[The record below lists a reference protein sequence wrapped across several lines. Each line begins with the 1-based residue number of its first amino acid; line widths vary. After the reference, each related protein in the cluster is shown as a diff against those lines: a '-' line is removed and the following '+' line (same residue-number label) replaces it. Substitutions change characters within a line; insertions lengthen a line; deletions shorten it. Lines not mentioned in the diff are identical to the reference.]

1 MNPRQ
6 DPHLYML
13 YARVSPKGSDWS
25 AEETSISMQI
35 SEMQSYILH
44 KDPAAKFLI
53 QQDEFRSGK
62 DLNRPGLQSVIADLQ
77 SGCCQ
82 WSTLVVWALDRLSRS
97 LADAVPLIEQLRDA
111 GCGFICVR
119 QDYLSTQGAMARF
132 TLNQTILIAQLER
145 EMTSERVKAKM
156 VHIAE
161 QGKYPAGKLPL
172 GYRRKEG
179 KKNEIEPDPAT
190 APTVKAIFAAYLSG
204 LETVVQ
210 IRKRYADN
218 IDRNQFYRIL
228 KNRLYVGEIE
238 YDGKIYPGKHEPIID
253 RETFDKVQKMIVH
266 TRTAPRPR
274 RQKYEYLL
282 QGLVTCHCGR
292 KMTPY
297 SVTKKNGKRF
307 FYYKCQDTLNC
318 KKAINAEKLDRDVI
332 DSIRDLILDPE
343 YIADR
348 LEAWKEHRRQQIA
361 ANDKRLQ
368 ESSARIA
375 EQEKELANIERLF
388 LSGIVTSE
396 NAAYWNGKLSE
407 IRHALEQSRSDHA
420 VLEQSLSEIP
430 TPEISI
436 EDILKQL
443 QQWSDE
449 LDHAD
454 NFATKRN
461 LALMVVDQ
469 ITFDATGEINMSL
482 VMTKCYKWRSEWDL
496 LITATVKRC
505 A

>member
-1 MNPRQ
+1 MSP

-44 KDPAAKFLI
+44 KDPAAKFVI
-53 QQDEFRSGK
+53 RQDEFRSGK
-62 DLNRPGLQSVIADLQ
+62 DLNRPGLQAIIADLQ
-77 SGCCQ
+77 TKCCQ

-111 GCGFICVR
+111 GCGFICIR

-172 GYRRKEG
+172 GYRRKDG
-179 KKNEIEPDPAT
+179 KKNEIEPDPVT
-190 APTVKAIFAAYLSG
+190 APIVQQIFSAYLSG
-204 LETVVQ
+204 TETVVQ
-210 IRKRYADN
+210 IRKRYAEHLTDK
-218 IDRNQFYRIL
+218 NQFYRLL
-228 KNRLYVGEIE
+228 KNRLYIGEIE

-253 RETFDKVQKMIVH
+253 RALFDAVQKSVVH
-266 TRTAPRPR
+266 CRTAPRPR

-282 QGLVTCHCGR
+282 QGLITCHCGK

-297 SVTKKNGKRF
+297 SVTKKNGKRYY
-307 FYYKCQDTLNC
+307 YYKCQDTLNC
-318 KKAINAEKLDRDVI
+318 KKAVNAEKLDQDVI
-332 DSIRDLILDPE
+332 NSIRSLILDPE
-343 YIADR
+343 YISDR
-348 LEAWKEHRRQQIA
+348 LEAWKDHRRQQIA
-361 ANDKRLQ
+361 ANDKRMQ

-375 EQEKELANIERLF
+375 EQEKELTNIEKLF
-388 LSGIVTSE
+388 LSGIVTPE
-396 NAAYWNGKLSE
+396 NAAYWNAKLSE
-407 IRHALEQSRSDHA
+407 IRHALENTRRDHSA
-420 VLEQSLSEIP
+420 LESSLSAPSFPEPTIEEILAQ
-430 TPEISI
+430 
-436 EDILKQL
+436 LK
-443 QQWSDE
+443 QWSDE

-454 NFATKRN
+454 NFQTKRN
-461 LALMVVDQ
+461 LALMVVQ
-469 ITFDATGEINMSL
+469 EILLDASGEINMSL

-496 LITATVKRC
+496 LITATVRRC